1 MFRRQTKKQMLIR
14 RIIVSIVMVVAV
26 LVIVT
31 GAILFILGYRLD
43 GDKGRLE
50 QGALVQIETIP
61 GSAYV
66 SIDGKLL
73 SSRTST
79 KQSVIAGLHS
89 FIVTRDGYEPW
100 AKSLNLKA
108 GTLTWLDYIRLVP
121 KNLKPETVATYPT
134 LHGEKA
140 SPDLKTLIV
149 QEKADVPTF
158 KLVDLRSQDV
168 KTSSITL
175 SSDDYSDATTEGVAH
190 SFTLGDWDTGGRFVL
205 LTHTFGD
212 KNEWIVVDT
221 QNVAA
226 SVNVSSLLSISLTD
240 LQFAGTNGSILYGL
254 ATDGV
259 IRKLDLSA
267 QTISRAL
274 VTNVKKFDMFET
286 NVISYVGIDP
296 KNSAHQVAGVYRD
309 GDEAPH
315 VLRVVKTL
323 DTPLLID
330 ATRYFSDDYVAI
342 AEGVKVT
349 ILKGRYPTSS
359 ADETSSLKSF
369 AEFTAT
375 AAVDQLQFNEEGDYL
390 IARSGLASIAYEI
403 EYQRQ
408 TASTIETTETVAK
421 TLHWLDDAYLWAV
434 YDGHLAIREFDG
446 SNVHVINAAEPGFDA
461 TLSQNGRYLYSI
473 GKSGTNYQLQ
483 RVKMILE

>member
-50 QGALVQIETIP
+50 QGALVQLETTP
-61 GSAYV
+61 SGAFV
-66 SIDGKLL
+66 SIDGKVL
-73 SSRTST
+73 SARTST

-100 AKSLNLKA
+100 AKSLTLKA

-121 KNLKPETVATYPT
+121 KNLKTEKVATYAT
-134 LHGEKA
+134 IVGEKA
-140 SPDLKTLIV
+140 SPDLRSLIV
-149 QEKADVPTF
+149 QEKAEVPTF
-158 KLVDLRSQDV
+158 KLVDLRSQDI
-168 KTSSITL
+168 KTTSLTL
-175 SSDDYSDATTEGVAH
+175 STDDYSEAATEGVAH
-190 SFTLGDWDTGGRFVL
+190 SFVLGDWDTGGRYVL
-205 LTHTFGD
+205 LTHNFGD
-212 KNEWIVVDT
+212 KSERIVMDT
-221 QNVAA
+221 ENIGA
-226 SVNVSSLLSISLTD
+226 SVNISQLLSISLTD
-240 LQFAGTNGSILYGL
+240 VKFAGTNGSILYGL

-267 QTISRAL
+267 GTISRAL

-286 NVISYVGIDP
+286 NIITYVGIDP
-296 KNSAHQVAGVYRD
+296 KNSAHQVAGVYRE
-309 GDEAPH
+309 GDAAPH

-323 DTPLLID
+323 DTPLYID

-349 ILKGRYPTSS
+349 VLKGRYPSS
-359 ADETSSLKSF
+359 SSEESSSLKSL
-369 AEFTAT
+369 AEFTAS
-375 AAVDQLQFNEEGDYL
+375 APVDQLQFSREGDFL
-390 IARSGLASIAYEI
+390 VARSGLASIAYEI

-408 TASTIETTETVAK
+408 TASTLATSETTAK
-421 TLHWLDDAYLWAV
+421 QLNWLDNAYLWTI

-446 SNVHVINAAEPGFDA
+446 TNVHVINAAEPGFDV

-473 GKSGTNYQLQ
+473 GKSGNSYQLQ
-483 RVKMILE
+483 RVKMIID